1 MDKRF
6 FLALF
11 LSLIVIAVSQLL
23 FPPPEPAA
31 VTPDATAKD
40 SAVGSD
46 ASSTQPAVQPAATTT
61 PAITTAPVTTP
72 SRPGGSPAKPS
83 DTAVARAAE
92 IITVNTP
99 KAIYK
104 FSNIGATPVSVV
116 TRDYQN
122 RSGLGGPVD
131 LSVGGSPLLGYQV
144 VTPTDTVD
152 LSQVPFSLSRAA
164 NPKGDEILTY
174 SAAVK
179 NVPVSI
185 AYSIPRDTAESY
197 VVRVSGRVEG
207 IQGRAYLVTEL
218 PRTLQPTEADTVE
231 DYRTLAYSFKPQRE
245 NAGNVLFGDLDP
257 GERVLE
263 TGPLNWAAVKSK
275 YFVLGVLAS
284 SDGTPFSEITLTGG
298 PRTSKFATTASAG
311 VVQEIRNNEFSFDIY
326 AGPQESQRLI
336 RMGRDFDHV
345 NPYGWRFLQTVVHP
359 IASKAIEFLLWMHN
373 RLNLSYGWVLIVLGI
388 LVRLVL
394 WPLNQSTMRSS
405 LKMQELQPKLQAA
418 QKKYKDPVQQREAIM
433 KVYKDAGVSPFAGLT
448 GCLPALLPMPVLFA
462 LFFVFQNTIEFRGV
476 PFMWLHDISV
486 KDPFYILPLLMGAS
500 MYVLSWIGMR
510 NAPPNPQAKMM
521 MYMFPVMMTVVLLN
535 MASGLNLYYTAQN
548 IAALPQQW
556 LLARERAR
564 ARAAG

>member
-23 FPPPEPAA
+23 FPSAKPA
-31 VTPDATAKD
+31 VTPSGKGKD
-40 SAVGSD
+40 STAAPSAA
-46 ASSTQPAVQPAATTT
+46 ASSTQPVAQPSV
-61 PAITTAPVTTP
+61 TTAPIAAPPRGQVSAAT
-72 SRPGGSPAKPS
+72 PS
-83 DTAVARAAE
+83 DTAVAVTAE
-92 IITVNTP
+92 ITTVSIE

-104 FSNIGATPVSVV
+104 FSSVGAAPVSVV
-116 TRDYQN
+116 TREYQN
-122 RSGLGGPVD
+122 RSGPGGPVD
-131 LSVGGSPLLGYQV
+131 LSVGGSPLLGYRL
-144 VTPTDTVD
+144 VTPVDTVD
-152 LSQVPFSLSRAA
+152 LSKVPFLLSRAK
-164 NPKGDEILTY
+164 NDKGDEVLTY
-174 SAAVK
+174 SASVK
-179 NVPVSI
+179 SLPVSI
-185 AYSIPRDTAESY
+185 TYSIPRDTAESY
-197 VVRVSGRVEG
+197 VVRVNGRVEG
-207 IQGRAYLVTEL
+207 VQGQAYLVTEL
-218 PRTLQPTEADTVE
+218 PKTLQPTEADSVE
-231 DYRTLAYSFKPQRE
+231 DYRTLAFSFKPQRD

-257 GERVLE
+257 GEKILE
-263 TGPLNWAAVKSK
+263 TGPLSWAAIKSK
-275 YFVLGVLAS
+275 YFVLGILAPP
-284 SDGTPFSEITLTGG
+284 DGTPFSEVTLTGG
-298 PRTSKFATTASAG
+298 PRTAKVATTASAS
-311 VVQEIRNNEFSFDIY
+311 VVQAIQNNEFSFDIY

-359 IASKAIEFLLWMHN
+359 IASKAIQALLWMHN
-373 RLNLSYGWVLIVLGI
+373 QLNLSYGWVLIVLGI
-388 LVRLVL
+388 LVRLAL

-448 GCLPALLPMPVLFA
+448 GCLPALLPMPILFA

-486 KDPFYILPLLMGAS
+486 KDPFYVLPLLMGAS

-521 MYMFPVMMTVVLLN
+521 GYMFPVMMTVVLLN

-564 ARAAG
+564 ARTAG

>member
-23 FPPPEPAA
+23 FPPPKPAT
-31 VTPDATAKD
+31 VTPSATAKD
-40 SAVGSD
+40 STAAINGA
-46 ASSTQPAVQPAATTT
+46 ASSTQPLATTM
-61 PAITTAPVTTP
+61 PVTIPSTP
-72 SRPGGSPAKPS
+72 RASAVTSS
-83 DTAVARAAE
+83 DTAVAVTAQTT
-92 IITVNTP
+92 TVNTA

-104 FSNIGATPVSVV
+104 FSNIGAAPISVAS
-116 TRDYQN
+116 RDYQN
-122 RSGLGGPVD
+122 RSGSGGPVD
-131 LSVGGSPLLGYQV
+131 LSVGGSPLLGYRL
-144 VTPTDTVD
+144 VTSTDTTD
-152 LSQVPFSLSRAA
+152 LSRVSFSLSRVKNA
-164 NPKGDEILTY
+164 KGDEILTY
-174 SAAVK
+174 TASVK
-179 NVPVSI
+179 NRPVSI
-185 AYSIPRDTAESY
+185 TYSIPADTAESY
-197 VVRVSGRVEG
+197 VVHVNGRVEG
-207 IQGRAYLVTEL
+207 VQGQAYLVTEL
-218 PRTLQPTEADTVE
+218 PKTLQPTEADTVG
-231 DYRTLAYSFKPQRE
+231 DSRTLAYSFKRQ
-245 NAGNVLFGDLDP
+245 NDHAGNVLFGDLDP
-257 GERVLE
+257 GEKILE
-263 TGPLNWAAVKSK
+263 AGPLNWAAIKSK
-275 YFVLGVLAS
+275 YFVFGVLAPA
-284 SDGTPFSEITLTGG
+284 DGPQFSEVTLTGG
-298 PRTSKFATTASAG
+298 PRTSKVATTASAN
-311 VVQEIRNNEFSFDIY
+311 VVQAIRNNEFLFDVY

-373 RLNLSYGWVLIVLGI
+373 RLNLSYGWVLVILGI

-394 WPLNQSTMRSS
+394 WPLNQSAMRSS
-405 LKMQELQPKLQAA
+405 LKMQEVQPKLQAA

-486 KDPFYILPLLMGAS
+486 KDPYYVLPLLMGAS

-548 IAALPQQW
+548 VAALPQQW

-564 ARAAG
+564 ARLAG

>member
-23 FPPPEPAA
+23 FPAPKPVPPST
-31 VTPDATAKD
+31 VAKD
-40 SAVGSD
+40 SSSTPIEA
-46 ASSTQPAVQPAATTT
+46 ASSTQPSVAQRPVAAPARPAASTSVSSTLAATTEE
-61 PAITTAPVTTP
+61 TT
-72 SRPGGSPAKPS
+72 
-83 DTAVARAAE
+83 
-92 IITVNTP
+92 TVSTL

-104 FSNIGATPVSVV
+104 FSNLGAAPISVV
-116 TRDYQN
+116 MRDYKS
-122 RSGLGGPVD
+122 RSPSGGLVD
-131 LSVGGSPLLGYQV
+131 LSVPGSPLLRYRV
-144 VTPTDTVD
+144 VTPTDTGD
-152 LSQVPFSLSRAA
+152 LAQVPFTLSRARNA
-164 NPKGDEILTY
+164 NGDEILTY
-174 SAAVK
+174 SATVK
-179 NVPVSI
+179 GRLVSI
-185 AYSIPRDTAESY
+185 GYSIPQDTTASYSIHAE
-197 VVRVSGRVEG
+197 GRVDG
-207 IQGRAYLVTEL
+207 GDGQVYLLTEL
-218 PRTLQPTEADTVE
+218 PATLPPTEADTVG
-231 DYRTLAYSFKPQRE
+231 DHQSLAYSFKPQRD
-245 NAGNVLFGDLDP
+245 NARSVLFGGLDP
-257 GERVLE
+257 GEKTLE
-263 TGPLNWAAVKSK
+263 PGPLNWAAIKNK
-275 YFVLGVLAS
+275 YFVFGILAPLN
-284 SDGTPFSEITLTGG
+284 GAPFSEVTLTGG
-298 PRTSKFATTASAG
+298 PRTSKVATNASAS
-311 VVQEIRNNEFSFDIY
+311 VVQAIRNNTFSFDIY

-359 IASKAIEFLLWMHN
+359 IASKAIQFLLWMHN
-373 RLNLSYGWVLIVLGI
+373 RLDLSYGWVLIVLGI
-388 LVRLVL
+388 LVRLAL

-405 LKMQELQPKLQAA
+405 LKMQELQPQLQAA

-476 PFMWLHDISV
+476 PFGWLHDISV
-486 KDPFYILPLLMGAS
+486 KDPYYILPLLMGAS

-521 MYMFPVMMTVVLLN
+521 GYMFPVMMTVVLLN

-564 ARAAG
+564 VRPAG

>member
-23 FPPPEPAA
+23 FPPPKPETA
-31 VTPDATAKD
+31 TPGATATD
-40 SAVGSD
+40 STAIPNGA
-46 ASSTQPAVQPAATTT
+46 ASLTQPSAIAGPAV
-61 PAITTAPVTTP
+61 APSPT
-72 SRPGGSPAKPS
+72 RAGGVIAS
-83 DTAVARAAE
+83 DTAVTPTALTT
-92 IITVNTP
+92 TVTTA
-99 KAIYK
+99 KAIYN
-104 FSNIGATPVSVV
+104 FTNIGAAPVSVV
-116 TRDYQN
+116 SRDYQN
-122 RSGLGGPVD
+122 RSGSGGPVN
-131 LSVGGSPLLGYQV
+131 LSVGGAPLLAYRL
-144 VTPTDTVD
+144 VTPADTTD
-152 LSQVPFSLSRAA
+152 LSRVPFSLKRAKSA
-164 NPKGDEILTY
+164 SGDDILTY
-174 SAAVK
+174 SATVK
-179 NVPVSI
+179 NLPVSI
-185 AYSIPRDTAESY
+185 KYSIPADTAESY
-197 VVRVSGRVEG
+197 VVHVNGRIDG
-207 IQGRAYLVTEL
+207 AQGQAFLVTEL
-218 PRTLQPTEADTVE
+218 PKTLQPTESDTVE
-231 DYRTLAYSFKPQRE
+231 DYRTLAYSFKRQ
-245 NAGNVLFGDLDP
+245 NDHAGNVLFGDLDP
-257 GERVLE
+257 GEKVLE
-263 TGPLNWAAVKSK
+263 TGPLSWAAIKSK
-275 YFVLGVLAS
+275 YFVLGILAPP
-284 SDGTPFSEITLTGG
+284 DGPRFSEITLTGG
-298 PRTSKFATTASAG
+298 PRTSKVATTAAAN

-326 AGPQESQRLI
+326 VGPQESQRLI

-345 NPYGWRFLQTVVHP
+345 NPYGWKFLQTVVHP

-394 WPLNQSTMRSS
+394 WPLNQSAMRSS
-405 LKMQELQPKLQAA
+405 LKMQEVQPKLQAA

-486 KDPFYILPLLMGAS
+486 KDPFYVLPLLMGAS